1 MKPEPLPLA
10 GWTLLSLRP
19 QNQHAPV
26 RRATAA
32 FQAKTLA
39 LSSFRLQ
46 AIENREALDTA
57 LACKTRIATSPAA
70 VRHAQLLA
78 PITGHWL
85 AIGQGTARALFRAG
99 AQSVQIPDVQ
109 TADGLL
115 TMDALQRIQGRC
127 IGLLTAPDGRGRLE
141 EALQTRGANLFVAH
155 VYARQAVTLSARQLA
170 SLDRLPAKSAL
181 LVTSQKAFDQLWAQL
196 NAARRGKIKSLICV
210 ASSVRLLE
218 YLTALG
224 LVRVICSNSTMPQR
238 QLEVLA
244 ETVTSAKVRS
254 HG

>member
-10 GWTLLSLRP
+10 DWTLLSLRP

-26 RRATAA
+26 RRAASV
-32 FQAKTLA
+32 FQAKTMA

-46 AIENREALDTA
+46 AVQDRVTLDTA
-57 LACKTRIATSPAA
+57 LACKIRIATSPAA
-70 VRHAQLLA
+70 VRHAQRQA
-78 PITGHWL
+78 PVAGHWL

-99 AQSVQIPDVQ
+99 AQSVQVPDVQ
-109 TADGLL
+109 TAEGLL
-115 TMDALQRIQGRC
+115 AMDALQRIQGRR
-127 IGLLTAPDGRGRLE
+127 IGLLTAPDGRGLLE
-141 EALQTRGANLFVAH
+141 ETLLARGAILSVAH
-155 VYARQAVTLSARQLA
+155 VYTRQAVTLNARQLA
-170 SLDRLPAKSAL
+170 ALDRLSAESAL

-224 LVRVICSNSTMPQR
+224 LVHVICSNSTLPQR